1 VGDLANGV
9 RLALE
14 TDAAL
19 GQILNLCETRTGS
32 IGLWARQ
39 ILDAAGSDADLVR
52 VPDSVLPDDLRLTGA
67 MAQHL
72 LADAAKARSLL
83 SWAPSDPL
91 ITVRRSVQWH
101 LNNPPIEPDPDFAAD
116 ERALTAAS

>member
-9 RLALE
+9 HLALE

-19 GQILNLCETRTGS
+19 GQMLNLCETRPGS
-32 IGLWARQ
+32 IGFWARQ
-39 ILDAAGSDADLVR
+39 IPDAAGSNADLVR

-67 MAQHL
+67 TAQHL

-83 SWAPSDPL
+83 SWAPSAPL
-91 ITVRRSVQWH
+91 ITVRPSVQWH
-101 LNNPPIEPDPDFAAD
+101 LNNPPIEPDAGFAAD
-116 ERALTAAS
+116 ERALVATS